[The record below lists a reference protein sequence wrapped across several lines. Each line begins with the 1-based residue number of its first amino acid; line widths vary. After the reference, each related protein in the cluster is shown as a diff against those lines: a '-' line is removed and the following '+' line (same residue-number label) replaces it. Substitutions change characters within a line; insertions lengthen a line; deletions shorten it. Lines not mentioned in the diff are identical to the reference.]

1 MISAIITAALIAS
14 NIPHPWPHTLLP
26 ETECKISNEEDR
38 RSGSATIK
46 NLQNEI
52 CEMNRTRA
60 IKCPK
65 PVTRYCKRN
74 TLVKING
81 KMVCRQCAK
90 KAANNG

>member
-14 NIPHPWPHTLLP
+14 NILILAAYFVARD
-26 ETECKISNEEDR
+26 ECKISEER
-38 RSGSATIK
+38 IAVAERHIK

-60 IKCPK
+60 IKCPACH
-65 PVTRYCKRN
+65 RYCKRN